1 MADLKKLR
9 SEAKGKFAALTTIVE
24 KKDGLK
30 NLTQKLDDD
39 AKELGKNIGKK
50 AQDFADKAKQKI
62 PNYNNVFENLIGD
75 LNKILKTEPVKGESK
90 IRKYTRESVNET
102 TKQIKQVVID
112 NVKAILFAND
122 NEFGCGSGSKMP
134 MDSLSIKPSEF
145 DFLGTLK
152 MDPASTMGNL
162 VYEDTTSRNKTK
174 MNKDL
179 YQSFDSGTNYTFTSN
194 SGNDLFTMDWDSG
207 SQQYN
212 LTGLQGAGITT
223 IDQFITQYYE
233 TIEFPQPSDI
243 LKNSVSMLLAGDGSQ
258 PKEFDINM
266 NNLNRIL
273 QKITCACGKPRK
285 DDELQQTPKDQFNE
299 DDVDEQMFFDTDDL
313 DGIDLD
319 DEALRF
325 KRVLRFRDC
334 NNFEVPINPNHIED
348 FSLLS
353 KKNTLDAY
361 NSILNKMA
369 KDAYNESGGSISIE
383 NLRIS
388 MNLMSILNL
397 PKALLGS
404 IFSAKIFLPL
414 VILWKTLKAGVSSAF
429 VSAKQL
435 VKNFYKLF
443 YNILHDLFFKFITIF
458 WTKVKPELIALIISL
473 VPKIFKTS
481 KEKYLKVI
489 KSLLAFLK
497 YAIPFIGISNCAE
510 LYEQLLKLIDLLRV
524 GISQKVPSLMLQLAK
539 LRPGFSADR
548 ALIEVAQGL
557 ESRGI
562 TTGDFF
568 EPGDNN
574 LLATLEETLKGWHS
588 EMNTNS
594 FVQIS
599 LDPTSIPVAPAGGAA
614 LITPLVRGTGL
625 MS

>member
-207 SQQYN
+207 GQQYN

-369 KDAYNESGGSISIE
+369 KDAYNESGGSLSIE

>member
-9 SEAKGKFAALTTIVE
+9 SDAKGKFAALTTIVE

-30 NLTQKLDDD
+30 NLTKKLDDD
-39 AKELGKNIGKK
+39 AKELSKNVGKK

-62 PNYNNVFENLIGD
+62 PNFNNVFENLIGD

-90 IRKYTRESVNET
+90 IRKYTRESVNDT

-122 NEFGCGSGSKMP
+122 NDFGCGSGSKMP
-134 MDSLSIKPSEF
+134 MDALSIKPSEF

-266 NNLNRIL
+266 NSLNRIL
-273 QKITCACGKPRK
+273 QKITCACGKPKK

-325 KRVLRFRDC
+325 KRVLRFTDC
-334 NNFEVPINPNHIED
+334 NNFEVPVNPNHIED

-369 KDAYNESGGSISIE
+369 KDAYNASGGSIPID

-388 MNLMSILNL
+388 MNLMSIFNL

-443 YNILHDLFFKFITIF
+443 YNILQDLFFKFITIF

-489 KSLLAFLK
+489 KSLITFLK
-497 YAIPFIGISNCAE
+497 YAIPFIGISSCAE

-524 GISQKVPSLMLQLAK
+524 GVSQKIPSLMLQLAK
-539 LRPGFSADR
+539 LRPGFSVDR

-557 ESRGI
+557 ESRGK

-599 LDPTSIPVAPAGGAA
+599 LDATSIPVAPAGGAA